1 VEETNLV
8 SESIWTWLAA
18 LNSLALWSIPIKES
32 PFSRA
37 GEFVYVGLGAGV
49 ALFSVWN
56 ALYTKGISPMIGGDW
71 LLIVPMILGLIV
83 LLRPFIGGPFRS
95 IAIWPLAM
103 VLGYGIGSNVAGL
116 TISQIWKPLLST
128 ATIKTGDWLA
138 VLTSIVIIVVFSTVL
153 FSFTSTVEHT
163 GIIGSVASIGRWWL
177 VAAFG
182 LAFGRWMMS
191 RMGFI
196 AARVQFFIYTWLQ
209 ITPIT

>member
-1 VEETNLV
+1 MVTSN
-8 SESIWTWLAA
+8 IWTWLAA
-18 LNSLALWSIPIKES
+18 INSIALWSIPIKES

-37 GEFVYVGLGAGV
+37 GEFIYVGLGAGV

-56 ALYTKGISPMIGGDW
+56 ALYSKALQPMFAGNWIT
-71 LLIVPMILGLIV
+71 IIPVILGLIV
-83 LLRPFIGGPFRS
+83 LLRPFLGGVLKT

-103 VLGYGIGSNVAGL
+103 VLGYGIGSNVAGM
-116 TISQIWKPLLST
+116 TITQIWKPLVST
-128 ATIKTGDWLA
+128 ATINTTDALSL
-138 VLTSIVIIVVFSTVL
+138 VSTIVILVVFTTVL

-163 GIIGSVASIGRWWL
+163 GIIGQVASIGRWWL

-196 AARVQFFIYTWLQ
+196 AARVQFFIYQWLQ
-209 ITPIT
+209 IAPIT